1 MAMEVKDITLDDDLD
16 LIIENGDFKLSL
28 SDQQHILLILNTS
41 VGNWKNAPLL
51 GVGIQQYVS
60 SSGQVDALKRA
71 INIQLASDGYKVNDI
86 IVRGQNESFEY
97 YLDAIRS

>member
-1 MAMEVKDITLDDDLD
+1 
-16 LIIENGDFKLSL
+16 
-28 SDQQHILLILNTS
+28 
-41 VGNWKNAPLL
+41 LL